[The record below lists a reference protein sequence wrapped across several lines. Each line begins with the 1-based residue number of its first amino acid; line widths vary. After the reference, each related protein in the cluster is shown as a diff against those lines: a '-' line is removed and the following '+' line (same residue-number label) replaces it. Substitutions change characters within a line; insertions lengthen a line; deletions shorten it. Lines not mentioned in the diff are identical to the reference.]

1 MLTSVLLSP
10 ARHGQLGSLDELLLF
25 CLPVAIAIV
34 VLAVASQRARQK
46 QEKIRARTPTVN
58 QADTE
63 STEKS

>member
-10 ARHGQLGSLDELLLF
+10 PLHGQIGALDELLLF

-46 QEKIRARTPTVN
+46 QEKTRTRTPRVN